1 MANLTVETPV
11 PRITVD
17 PPEENDNPEETSAL
31 AEPVDPPT
39 YEAVVNEAPLV
50 ASSSSSER
58 VKPKSKASEADD
70 DPDLQTVATVLRGDL
85 ESATISYTPCY
96 LEEHEAKERFD
107 ECMEQIPFSTMAWRA
122 GRVLPRL
129 VYRYDP
135 NAMSKAVKLMARNVP
150 LPDELEDARQI
161 RVLDALIRRLEMD
174 TGRKITGV
182 FCNQYRDG
190 KDYTPSYQ
198 DSYGCDVFTLSLG
211 ATRKCV
217 FDPIAGQPLAVDP
230 IAGVSET
237 DLIHEPE
244 RQTFDLNSGDL
255 LYFNMAANNVY
266 KHSIPSCS
274 KAGPRISL
282 VFFAQ

>member
-1 MANLTVETPV
+1 
-11 PRITVD
+11 
-17 PPEENDNPEETSAL
+17 
-31 AEPVDPPT
+31 
-39 YEAVVNEAPLV
+39 
-50 ASSSSSER
+50 
-58 VKPKSKASEADD
+58 
-70 DPDLQTVATVLRGDL
+70 
-85 ESATISYTPCY
+85 
-96 LEEHEAKERFD
+96 
-107 ECMEQIPFSTMAWRA
+107 MEQIPFSTMAWRA

-135 NAMSKAVKLMARNVP
+135 NAMSEAVKLMARNVP

-190 KDYTPSYQ
+190 KDYTPAHQ

-217 FDPIAGQPLAVDP
+217 FDPIPVR
-230 IAGVSET
+230 SEFDCT
-237 DLIHEPE
+237 RESE
-244 RQTFDLNSGDL
+244 RQEFELNSGDL

-266 KHSIPSCS
+266 KHSIPACS